1 MIHNESQ
8 DGKGIVDAFFKWLKD
23 HWRRAIVELEMD
35 ITTTEHMVTASEY
48 DGGVKNCQ
56 LDVIKLDRTR
66 CGAIEGASKPLVAR
80 MAQVLPSHMAEI
92 TFGNDGQADQV
103 QESSAK
109 APFGFTRGIVQ
120 KCDKYMRSH
129 PLKLSPTF
137 FTAMVQEMASNGT
150 STAPAIVPPT
160 PGGGIPTAT
169 MPPPPTPQPGST
181 PLPTVTPATAPPT
194 FPPTATP
201 NSAANTITAPAAGTV
216 LSYTG
221 VMITSTVA
229 PPPGSHDVS
238 DAMDDESN
246 DGDGGGGG
254 GGSMGAAEES
264 EEEEEEESEDD
275 SDHDGAESE
284 DESDHERENKQVKCD
299 VCGRTFRGPFHLQ
312 VHHNAPRRCKPTSL
326 PSRIGNQAVQTL
338 ATLIT
343 NEEVTVYTTAHS
355 DITSVAPAPPDN
367 TPQLDQLLLEQEF
380 KFGWAERPQ
389 RGESKGAK
397 YLTPA
402 MSTQLASMYEAGNVN
417 KGEKKSAGQM
427 QAALKVAATSDGP
440 HPRDIHFV
448 PDVSEIAP
456 YIGAESNKQKKKKTE
471 GGGEGGGA
479 VAGGAKRVRQLATVS
494 DVYARELATEHVR
507 QVAQGKVLG
516 SAAAWTWL
524 SATKHT
530 LPHPPDFPVR
540 AAVARE
546 WDRLKGKGAVP
557 TAATTAAAAENSES
571 EDESE
576 DDEVRVSGEK

>member
-137 FTAMVQEMASNGT
+137 FTAMVQEMASNST

-160 PGGGIPTAT
+160 PGGKSPAAT

-181 PLPTVTPATAPPT
+181 PRPTVTPATAPPT

-229 PPPGSHDVS
+229 PPPGSHDVVR
-238 DAMDDESN
+238 
-246 DGDGGGGG
+246 
-254 GGSMGAAEES
+254 AEEQS
-264 EEEEEEESEDD
+264 
-275 SDHDGAESE
+275 
-284 DESDHERENKQVKCD
+284 
-299 VCGRTFRGPFHLQ
+299 
-312 VHHNAPRRCKPTSL
+312 
-326 PSRIGNQAVQTL
+326 
-338 ATLIT
+338 
-343 NEEVTVYTTAHS
+343 
-355 DITSVAPAPPDN
+355 
-367 TPQLDQLLLEQEF
+367 
-380 KFGWAERPQ
+380 
-389 RGESKGAK
+389 
-397 YLTPA
+397 
-402 MSTQLASMYEAGNVN
+402 
-417 KGEKKSAGQM
+417 
-427 QAALKVAATSDGP
+427 
-440 HPRDIHFV
+440 
-448 PDVSEIAP
+448 
-456 YIGAESNKQKKKKTE
+456 
-471 GGGEGGGA
+471 
-479 VAGGAKRVRQLATVS
+479 
-494 DVYARELATEHVR
+494 
-507 QVAQGKVLG
+507 QVARRECGSSQPYPTCMHASWPRSMCVRWHRARCWAQQRHGLG
-516 SAAAWTWL
+516 SAPQSTPY
-524 SATKHT
+524 HT
-530 LPHPPDFPVR
+530 HLTSR
-540 AAVARE
+540 
-546 WDRLKGKGAVP
+546 
-557 TAATTAAAAENSES
+557 
-571 EDESE
+571 
-576 DDEVRVSGEK
+576 